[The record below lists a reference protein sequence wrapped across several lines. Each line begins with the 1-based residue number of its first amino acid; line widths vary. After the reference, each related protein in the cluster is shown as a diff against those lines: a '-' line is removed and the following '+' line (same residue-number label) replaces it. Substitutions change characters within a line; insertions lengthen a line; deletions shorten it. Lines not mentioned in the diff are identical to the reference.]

1 MPETKSTTVRL
12 RSSQAWKPCNLGD
25 GVILGAHFA
34 PVELASLTPEV
45 QTALRVHLGINAE
58 CYVDDVATLRGVLW
72 PEEAKGATPA
82 VPAEPA
88 TPPEAE
94 GNVAEPKEANVV
106 DEPQPKRKK

>member
-72 PEEAKGATPA
+72 PEVKAATPA
-82 VPAEPA
+82 VPAEPT

-94 GNVAEPKEANVV
+94 GNVA